1 MITSIVEHNEYTINI
16 YHNLSIDI
24 DSIKNNILMINNDN
38 INAKSITEAIT
49 LNANIIKIDIYKNNE
64 IILSTEYR

>member
-49 LNANIIKIDIYKNNE
+49 LNANIIKIDIYKNNK